1 MPRYIHDIDI
11 RRGNQEGTIQRHY
24 QDWVHKTWDGD
35 QHRDISNTGYTRHR
49 TETNTETLA
58 TLGTQDMGRRP
69 TQRH

>member
-35 QHRDISNTGYTRHR
+35 QQTRIQ
-49 TETNTETLA
+49 
-58 TLGTQDMGRRP
+58 TQ
-69 TQRH
+69 HI